1 MALDPRLADPVI
13 LALAARRA
21 KERQTTAPR
30 QRVTL
35 QILYYDLS
43 GYHPDALYDG
53 PTYERVEG
61 DDQWHLIPD

>member
-1 MALDPRLADPVI
+1 MALDPRLASLEI
-13 LALAARRA
+13 LMLAARRA

-35 QILYYDLS
+35 QILYYDMS
-43 GYHPDALYDG
+43 GQEPDVCYEG

-61 DDQWHLIPD
+61 EDQWSLIPD